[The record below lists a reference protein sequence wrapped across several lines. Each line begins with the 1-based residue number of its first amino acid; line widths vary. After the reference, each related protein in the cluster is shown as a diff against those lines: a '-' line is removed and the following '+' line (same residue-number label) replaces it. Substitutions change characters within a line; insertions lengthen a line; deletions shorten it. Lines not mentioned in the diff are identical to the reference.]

1 MENLRDHPTK
11 HSSLSHD
18 EKFCTLKAKVSLI
31 EVQVNLTEKQVIYT
45 NYNYPVGQNF
55 VGQNFRRAKFSSLF
69 KKFVTFVRQSFPR
82 EGSSTR
88 ITLNHYFDILKCF
101 VILCERKGESVDP
114 YNVNYFPGKSY
125 LFLLSTYTGVAS

>member
-1 MENLRDHPTK
+1 MSVINLYNLYMENLWDHPTK
-11 HSSLSHD
+11 NSSLSHD
-18 EKFCTLKAKVSLI
+18 EKFRPLKAKVSLI

-101 VILCERKGESVDP
+101 VYLMRDESRKRGSLQCQW
-114 YNVNYFPGKSY
+114 FSR
-125 LFLLSTYTGVAS
+125 

>member
-1 MENLRDHPTK
+1 MNVIKLYNLYMENLRDHPTK

-69 KKFVTFVRQSFPR
+69 KKFVTFARQNFAR

-101 VILCERKGESVDP
+101 VYLMRDESRKRGSLQCQ
-114 YNVNYFPGKSY
+114 
-125 LFLLSTYTGVAS
+125 LFSR